1 MSFQN
6 TSNID
11 SFEKSISRVML
22 HEQLENFLKCGGTI
36 TQYPNEY
43 SSDNPK
49 KEQLKLSV
57 KTLYDLK
64 DEFDPSINKQ
74 ILIDQDNAKKIRNH
88 RDRITKLRLESK
100 NASKSII
107 QVSSTNNPAFSSDTE
122 VHAPNKPLTKKSSAP
137 KVKASIHKEN
147 VVHKPQLTA
156 KDKSNSSQ
164 DQNSAKSAREER
176 KKQCEL
182 EKEQRKILAI
192 QKSEAKA
199 LEAAKR
205 EADRK
210 ARAEKKALIAKQK
223 AEQKAQK
230 QSKPPKIRTRS
241 KTPEDLKE
249 NLRRASV
256 SKAKNEA
263 IANGLTHFYAECRIH
278 GYTEYM
284 LSGSSPQ
291 RCRCVECCEEARE
304 RVKTTEERNVSI
316 RLQSNKRA
324 ANEAL
329 KEGKRIFIGMCAYHL
344 KSPHHIEVRTIKE
357 KIKHEYRCCECKK
370 LSKFKYY
377 LNND

>member
-11 SFEKSISRVML
+11 SCEKSISRVLL
-22 HEQLENFLKCGGTI
+22 HEQLESFLKCGGTI

-43 SSDNPK
+43 SADNPQ
-49 KEQLKLSV
+49 KEKLKVSI
-57 KTLYDLK
+57 KTINDVK

-74 ILIDQDNAKKIRNH
+74 ILIDQDNAKKLRNQ
-88 RDRITKLRLESK
+88 RDRITKLRLERKNVSK
-100 NASKSII
+100 TNIA
-107 QVSSTNNPAFSSDTE
+107 VSNTDNPNLSSNTE
-122 VHAPNKPLTKKSSAP
+122 IPSPNKPQIKQSSAP
-137 KVKASIHKEN
+137 KVKTAINKDR
-147 VVHKPQLTA
+147 VACKPQLTA

-164 DQNSAKSAREER
+164 EQSPAKLAREER
-176 KKQCEL
+176 KKQRDL
-182 EKEQRKILAI
+182 EIEQRKLIAI
-192 QKSEAKA
+192 QKSEAKE

-210 ARAEKKALIAKQK
+210 ARAESKALIAKQK
-223 AEQKAQK
+223 AERKAQAK
-230 QSKPPKIRTRS
+230 SKPPKIRTRS

-249 NLRRASV
+249 NLRRSSV

-263 IANGLTHFYAECRIH
+263 IAKGLTHFVAECRIH

-284 LSGSSPQ
+284 LSGLNPQ
-291 RCRCVECCEEARE
+291 RCRCIECCEAARE
-304 RVKTTEERNVSI
+304 RVKTTEEKNVSL
-316 RLQSNKRA
+316 RLQSNKKA
-324 ANEAL
+324 ATEAL

-344 KSPHHIEVRTIKE
+344 KSPHHVDVRKIKD
-357 KIKHEYRCCECKK
+357 KTKHEYRCCECKK

>member
-1 MSFQN
+1 MGFQN

-11 SFEKSISRVML
+11 SCEKSISRVML

-43 SSDNPK
+43 SADNPK
-49 KEQLKLSV
+49 REQLKVSV
-57 KTLYDLK
+57 KTINDVK

-74 ILIDQDNAKKIRNH
+74 ILIDKNNAKQLQTQ
-88 RDRITKLRLESK
+88 RDRITAHRLERKNVSK
-100 NASKSII
+100 TNIP
-107 QVSSTNNPAFSSDTE
+107 VSSTNNSNFSSNTE
-122 VHAPNKPLTKKSSAP
+122 NPSPNKSITNPNLTA
-137 KVKASIHKEN
+137 KAKEAIN
-147 VVHKPQLTA
+147 KDSMICKPQLAA
-156 KDKSNSSQ
+156 KVKPRSSQ
-164 DQNSAKSAREER
+164 DKSQAKLAREER
-176 KKQCEL
+176 AKQLEL
-182 EKEQRKILAI
+182 EKEQRKLIAK
-192 QKSEAKA
+192 QKAEAKA

-210 ARAEKKALIAKQK
+210 ARAESKALIAKQK
-223 AEQKAQK
+223 AERKAQIK
-230 QSKPPKIRTRS
+230 SKSPKVRTRS

-249 NLRRASV
+249 NLRRSSV

-263 IANGLTHFYAECRIH
+263 IAKGLTHFFAECRIH

-284 LSGSSPQ
+284 LSGSNPQ
-291 RCRCVECCEEARE
+291 RCRCVECSEDARE
-304 RVKTTEERNVSI
+304 RVKTTEEKNVTL
-316 RLQSNKRA
+316 RLQSNKKA

-344 KSPHHIEVRTIKE
+344 KSPHHIDIRKIKD

-370 LSKFKYY
+370 FSKFKYY

>member
-1 MSFQN
+1 MGFQN

-11 SFEKSISRVML
+11 SCEKSISRVLL
-22 HEQLENFLKCGGTI
+22 HEQLESFLKCGGTI

-43 SSDNPK
+43 SADNPK
-49 KEQLKLSV
+49 KEQLKVSV
-57 KTLYDLK
+57 KTINDVK

-74 ILIDQDNAKKIRNH
+74 ILIDQDNAKKLRNQ
-88 RDRITKLRLESK
+88 RDRISRLRLERKNVSK
-100 NASKSII
+100 TNIP
-107 QVSSTNNPAFSSDTE
+107 VSNSDNPTFSSSNETPS
-122 VHAPNKPLTKKSSAP
+122 PNKPLKKQNSAP
-137 KVKASIHKEN
+137 KPKAPINKDSAAC
-147 VVHKPQLTA
+147 KPQLTA
-156 KDKSNSSQ
+156 KLKSNSSQ
-164 DQNSAKSAREER
+164 EKSPAKVAREER
-176 KKQCEL
+176 KKQREL
-182 EKEQRKILAI
+182 EIEHRKLMAV

-210 ARAEKKALIAKQK
+210 ARAESKALLAKQK
-223 AEQKAQK
+223 AERKAQVK
-230 QSKPPKIRTRS
+230 SKTPNIRTRS

-249 NLRRASV
+249 NLRRSSV

-263 IANGLTHFYAECRIH
+263 IAKGLTHFFAECRIH

-284 LSGSSPQ
+284 LSGSNPQ
-291 RCRCVECCEEARE
+291 RCRCIECCEDARE
-304 RVKTTEERNVSI
+304 RGKTTEEKNVSL
-316 RLQSNKRA
+316 RLQTNKKA

-344 KSPHHIEVRTIKE
+344 KSPHHVDVRKIKD
-357 KIKHEYRCCECKK
+357 KTKHEYRCCECKK